1 MLAKLKIYWELMRPF
16 TLLAPTVG
24 FISGGLIAI
33 GASSRVAPTS
43 VHLYPIILGA
53 ISAALLNAASNVVNQ
68 YFDIG
73 IDRINKPNRPLPS
86 GRISL
91 KESRLLSILLYSFSF
106 FLAYLVPNKQ
116 FITIVLIT
124 ASITYA
130 YSAPPLRTKRWVIPA
145 NLTIAI
151 PRGCLLIVAGW
162 TAVRSFYD
170 FEPWFIG
177 SIFALYLLGAAS
189 TKDFSDIK
197 GDKMYGCNTLPI
209 ILGAKKAA
217 ITIAPFFVL
226 PFLLIPYGKINGM
239 LTGSTIVLYPLTAIL
254 VVWGGYT
261 AYLILRKPE
270 ELTLEANHISWK
282 HMYLMLLV
290 GQIGF
295 ALAYL
300 I

>member
-1 MLAKLKIYWELMRPF
+1 MLAKLKIYWEIMRPF

-53 ISAALLNAASNVVNQ
+53 ISAAFLNAASNVVNQ

-124 ASITYA
+124 ALITYA

>member
-1 MLAKLKIYWELMRPF
+1 MLAKLKIYWEIMRPF

-53 ISAALLNAASNVVNQ
+53 ISALFLNAASNVVNQ

-124 ASITYA
+124 ALITYA

>member
-1 MLAKLKIYWELMRPF
+1 MLAKLKIYWEIMRPF

-53 ISAALLNAASNVVNQ
+53 ISALFLNAASNVVNQ

-124 ASITYA
+124 ALITYA

-209 ILGAKKAA
+209 ILGVKKAV
-217 ITIAPFFVL
+217 IIIVPFFVL

>member
-1 MLAKLKIYWELMRPF
+1 MRPF

-24 FISGGLIAI
+24 FISGGLIGI
-33 GASSRVAPTS
+33 GAGTRAVLSFSYI
-43 VHLYPIILGA
+43 YPILLGA
-53 ISAALLNAASNVVNQ
+53 LSAAFLNGASNVVNQ
-68 YFDIG
+68 YFDIS

-86 GRISL
+86 GRISP
-91 KESRLLSILLYSFSF
+91 KESRLFSLLLYLLSFL
-106 FLAYLVPNKQ
+106 LAYLVSNKQ
-116 FITIVLIT
+116 FIIIVLTT
-124 ASITYA
+124 ALITYA
-130 YSAPPLRTKRWVIPA
+130 YSAPPFRTKRWAIGA

-162 TAVRSFYD
+162 TAVRSLFD
-170 FEPWFIG
+170 FQPWFIG

-189 TKDFSDIK
+189 TKDFSDMK

-209 ILGAKKAA
+209 ILGARKAA

-226 PFLLIPYGKINGM
+226 PFLLIPYGKITGI
-239 LTGSTIVLYPLTAIL
+239 LTGATMILYPLTVIL
-254 VVWGGYT
+254 LAWGSYT
-261 AYLILRKPE
+261 AYLVLRKPE
-270 ELTLEANHISWK
+270 ELTLEANHVSWK

-290 GQIGF
+290 GQIAF

>member
-254 VVWGGYT
+254 AVWGGYT

>member
-1 MLAKLKIYWELMRPF
+1 MLAKLKIYWEIMRPF

-53 ISAALLNAASNVVNQ
+53 ISALFLNAASNVVNQ

-124 ASITYA
+124 ALITYA

-239 LTGSTIVLYPLTAIL
+239 LSGSTIVLYPLTAIL

>member
-33 GASSRVAPTS
+33 GASSPAVVTFT
-43 VHLYPIILGA
+43 HIYPIILGA
-53 ISAALLNAASNVVNQ
+53 LSATFLNAASNVVNQ

-73 IDRINKPNRPLPS
+73 IDTINKPNRPLPS

-91 KESRLLSILLYSFSF
+91 RNSRLFAIVLYSFSL
-106 FLAYLVPNKQ
+106 FLSYSVPNKQ
-116 FITIVLIT
+116 FITIILIT
-124 ASITYA
+124 GLITYA
-130 YSAPPLRTKRWVIPA
+130 YSAPPLRTKRWAIPA

-162 TAVRSFYD
+162 TAVRSFYI

-197 GDKMYGCNTLPI
+197 GDKMYECNTIPI

-217 ITIAPFFVL
+217 ITMTPFFVL
-226 PFLLIPYGKINGM
+226 PFILIPYGKINGI
-239 LTGSTIVLYPLTAIL
+239 LTGSPIVLYPLTTIL

-270 ELTLEANHISWK
+270 DLTLEANHISWK

>member
-1 MLAKLKIYWELMRPF
+1 MLAKLKIYWEIMRPF

-53 ISAALLNAASNVVNQ
+53 ISAAFLNAASNVVNQ

-124 ASITYA
+124 ALITYA

-209 ILGAKKAA
+209 ILGVKKAV
-217 ITIAPFFVL
+217 IIIVPFFVL

>member
-1 MLAKLKIYWELMRPF
+1 MLRKLKIYWELMRPF

-33 GASSRVAPTS
+33 GTNGQAVLTFTY
-43 VHLYPIILGA
+43 VYPIILGA
-53 ISAALLNAASNVVNQ
+53 LSAAFLNGASNIVNQ
-68 YFDIG
+68 YFDIS

-91 KESRLLSILLYSFSF
+91 KESRLFSILLYSFSF

-116 FITIVLIT
+116 FITIILIT
-124 ASITYA
+124 VLITYA
-130 YSAPPLRTKRWVIPA
+130 YSAPPFRTKRWAIAA

-162 TAVRSFYD
+162 TAVRSFFN

-177 SIFALYLLGAAS
+177 SIFTLYLLGAAS

-217 ITIAPFFVL
+217 ITIVPSFVL
-226 PFLLIPYGKINGM
+226 PFLLIPYGKINGI
-239 LTGSTIVLYPLTAIL
+239 LTGSPIVLYPLTVIL
-254 VVWGGYT
+254 VAWGSYT
-261 AYLILRKPE
+261 AYLVLRKPE

-282 HMYLMLLV
+282 HMYLMLLI

-295 ALAYL
+295 AFAYL
-300 I
+300 V

>member
-33 GASSRVAPTS
+33 GASSRVASTS

>member
-91 KESRLLSILLYSFSF
+91 KKSRLLSILLYSFSF

-124 ASITYA
+124 VLITYA

-217 ITIAPFFVL
+217 ITIVPFFIL

>member
-170 FEPWFIG
+170 FEPCFIG